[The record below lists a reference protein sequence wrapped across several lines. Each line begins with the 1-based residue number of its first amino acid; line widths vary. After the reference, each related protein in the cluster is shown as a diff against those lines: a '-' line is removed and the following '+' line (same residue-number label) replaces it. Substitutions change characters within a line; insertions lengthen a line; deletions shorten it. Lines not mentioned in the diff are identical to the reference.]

1 MQSGVLLTGGKSTR
15 MGAEKSLLL
24 LMEKPLVQWVFEEIS
39 EVVDEVLVSIS
50 TTPSPT
56 LLKILI
62 PSTVIFKDITPGKG
76 PIEGLLLSFK
86 KAKGEYVAVAPCDT
100 PFIKKELYTLL
111 YRKANGKD
119 GAVPVVNGFYEPLH
133 AVYRRDSFLHAI
145 EKVISSGK
153 SKPIDAYQ
161 YLDLEYVSEDALTK
175 IDPNLESFM
184 NINTLS
190 DMKKANA
197 IS

>member
-1 MQSGVLLTGGKSTR
+1 MRSGVLLTGGKSTR
-15 MGAEKSLLL
+15 MGAEKSLVLL
-24 LMEKPLVQWVFEEIS
+24 REKPLVQWVFEEIS

-50 TTPSPT
+50 TTPSSK

-62 PSTVIFKDITPGKG
+62 PSTIIVKDVTPGMG

-100 PFIKKELYTLL
+100 PFIKKELYNLL

-133 AVYRRDSFLHAI
+133 AVYRRDAFLHAI

-161 YLDLEYVSEDALTK
+161 YLDLEYFSEDALTK

-190 DMKKANA
+190 DMKKADA